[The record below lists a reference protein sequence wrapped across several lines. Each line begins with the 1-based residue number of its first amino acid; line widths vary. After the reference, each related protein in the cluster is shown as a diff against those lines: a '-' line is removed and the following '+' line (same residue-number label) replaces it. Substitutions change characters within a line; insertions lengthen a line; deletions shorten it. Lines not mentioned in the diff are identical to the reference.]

1 MSDDGLSQVDLAGEP
16 VSILR
21 VCGEVDLATAPD
33 LRARLAD
40 ATADPSVV
48 LVVDLSGVTF
58 LSCSG
63 LLPLKEAQSHLGPR
77 LWMRR
82 PSRPV
87 RRLLD
92 LTGLRATFSLLQ
104 DATDPDLPSP
114 ARFASMSTP
123 LPSAGRSTPPAAVIG
138 PLATTPATR
147 IRDDGSKVVPTT
159 AAFDPQAQV
168 AGLQGQLRRG
178 ALIEQAKGLLMGIHR
193 CDAATSLRLLVTASQ
208 DHTVSVDDLAHA
220 LTTAAAG
227 RADTSSGHVALA
239 AVRALM
245 ARVQQSEHDGRRDH
259 AASRGL
265 DHPQG
270 DRSSD
275 VEESSASCS

>member
-1 MSDDGLSQVDLAGEP
+1 MSDNGLSQVDLTGET
-16 VSILR
+16 VSLLR
-21 VCGEVDLATAPD
+21 VFGEVDLATAPD

-63 LLPLKEAQSHLGPR
+63 LLPLVEAQAHLGPR

-92 LTGLRATFSLLQ
+92 VTGQWATFSLLE

-114 ARFASMSTP
+114 ARFASMSAP
-123 LPSAGRSTPPAAVIG
+123 LPSAGRSTPPVAVMG
-138 PLATTPATR
+138 SLATTPATR
-147 IRDDGSKVVPTT
+147 TWDDGSKVVPTM
-159 AAFDPQAQV
+159 AAFDLQAQV
-168 AGLQGQLRRG
+168 VGLQGQLRRG
-178 ALIEQAKGLLMGIHR
+178 VLIEQAKGLLMGIHR
-193 CDAATSLRLLVTASQ
+193 CDAATSLRLLVTASH
-208 DHTVSVDDLAHA
+208 DHAVSVDDLAQA
-220 LTTAAAG
+220 LATAAAG
-227 RADTSSGHVALA
+227 RADCSSSHVALA

-245 ARVQQSEHDGRRDH
+245 ARGQQSAHDGRRDH
-259 AASRGL
+259 VVPPGL
-265 DHPQG
+265 DHPQR

-275 VEESSASCS
+275 VEENSAS